1 MGADGKDSRATD
13 SRGGRGSDGAIRI
26 GGASGYWGDAALATP
41 QLILGGDLD
50 YLVYDYLAEI
60 TLSIMAR
67 ARAAE
72 PSRGY
77 ATDFVTAAMV
87 PNLEDIDRRGIRVIA
102 NAGGVNPRAC
112 AEALRG
118 EIAARGLGL
127 RVAVVLGDD
136 LTERAAEF
144 TASREMFSGEAFPP
158 PGSIASINAYLGA
171 FPIAAALEAG
181 ADIVI
186 TGRCVDSAVTLAA
199 CIHAFGWS
207 RADLD
212 LLAQGSLAGHILE
225 CGTQATGGNFTDW
238 ESVVERL
245 FEAGY
250 PIAEVAAD
258 GSFTVSKPPGT
269 GGLVSAGTV
278 AEQMLYE
285 IGDPQAYA
293 LPDVICDFSRVEIE
307 ELDSDLVRVS
317 GARGRGV
324 PEDYK
329 VSLTWADGYR
339 AGQIW
344 TFIGRD
350 AQRKARHLAE
360 AVLARTAAMLE
371 HHGLPPLLASSVEIL
386 GNESHFGAAARDVQ
400 AREVDVKIAARHA
413 AARGIGIFL
422 KEMVGLA
429 LTAPPGLTGFAGAR
443 PKPTPVVRLFSFLL
457 PRSTVVVRVE
467 LDGRELAYRE
477 ENPREAS
484 VASAPPTA
492 VPDAA
497 GGGPFVEV
505 PLEALALGRSGDK
518 GDKANI
524 GVIARHPD
532 FLPWIAAHLTE
543 ETVASFFAH
552 FLAAGQAHPV
562 ERFYLPGIH
571 ALNFLLHRVL
581 GGGGVASL
589 RADPQGKSYAQLLL
603 TLPLPVPRALLEA
616 HGLADRAL
624 AEGQS

>member
-1 MGADGKDSRATD
+1 MSEDRTGTVTGVPGT
-13 SRGGRGSDGAIRI
+13 GRGSTGAIRI
-26 GGASGYWGDAALATP
+26 GGASGYWGDATLATP
-41 QLILGGDLD
+41 QLIRGGDLD

-77 ATDFVTAAMV
+77 ATDFVTAAMA
-87 PNLEDIDRRGIRVIA
+87 PNLKAIEGSGIRVIA

-112 AEALRG
+112 AEALRT
-118 EIAARGLGL
+118 EIAAQGLGL

-144 TASREMFSGEAFPP
+144 CACREMFSGEAFPAP
-158 PGSIASINAYLGA
+158 ESIASINAYLGA
-171 FPIAAALEAG
+171 FPIATALEAG

-207 RADLD
+207 RGDLD
-212 LLAQGSLAGHILE
+212 FLAQGSLAGHILE

-238 ESVVERL
+238 EAVVERL

-250 PIAEVAAD
+250 PIAEVSAD
-258 GSFTVSKPPGT
+258 GSFTVSKPPET
-269 GGLVSAGTV
+269 GGLVSTGTV

-285 IGDPQAYA
+285 IGDPGAYC
-293 LPDVICDFSRVEIE
+293 LPDVICDFSQVRLE
-307 ELDSDLVRVS
+307 ELETDVVRVT

-324 PEDYK
+324 PDDYK

-339 AGQIW
+339 AGQLW
-344 TFIGRD
+344 TLIGRD
-350 AQRKARHLAE
+350 AQRKASHLAD

-371 HHGLPPLLASSVEIL
+371 HQGLPPLLDSSVEIL
-386 GNESHFGAAARDVQ
+386 GSESHFGAAARDMQ
-400 AREVDVKIAARHA
+400 AREVDVKIAARHPS
-413 AARGIGIFL
+413 ARGIGVFL

-457 PRSTVVVRVE
+457 PRSAVAVQVE
-467 LDGRELAYRE
+467 LDGRDLAYSE
-477 ENPREAS
+477 EAAPGGSVSLAPTEA
-484 VASAPPTA
+484 VAKAT
-492 VPDAA
+492 
-497 GGGPFVEV
+497 GGGPLLDV
-505 PLEALALGRSGDK
+505 PLEAVALGRSGDK

-524 GVIARHPD
+524 GLIARHPD
-532 FLPWIAAHLTE
+532 FLPWIAAHFTE
-543 ETVASFFAH
+543 DAVASFFGH
-552 FLAAGQAHPV
+552 FLEAGQERPV

-603 TLPLPVPRALLEA
+603 TVPLPVPRSLLEA
-616 HGLADRAL
+616 HGLAHQVVM
-624 AEGQS
+624 EGQA